1 MCFHFF
7 SCDFQVNLQVQ
18 QAKCQT
24 DKFWAS
30 TPQLITEPQTIYI
43 GHFKSGVVMMRAHDL
58 VVWYR
63 WYRVSVNAI
72 WVCLP
77 VSQVWVGIG
86 GLLNLLIHH
95 DDS

>member
-1 MCFHFF
+1 
-7 SCDFQVNLQVQ
+7 
-18 QAKCQT
+18 
-24 DKFWAS
+24 
-30 TPQLITEPQTIYI
+30 
-43 GHFKSGVVMMRAHDL
+43 MMRAHDL